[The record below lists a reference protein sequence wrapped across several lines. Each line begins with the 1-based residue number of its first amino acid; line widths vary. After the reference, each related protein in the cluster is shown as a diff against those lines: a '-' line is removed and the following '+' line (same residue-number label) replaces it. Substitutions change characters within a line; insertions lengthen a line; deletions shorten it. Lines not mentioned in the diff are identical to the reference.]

1 MLYGRRRDLVEMLGV
16 MVVAAGLIAVSL
28 LLSNMFVR

>member
-28 LLSNMFVR
+28 LLSNMFVP